1 MAREHMVSYKHPVL
15 TDCKNYA
22 VRVISVSARQ
32 SCSWTALAAGAGA
45 RVNPP
50 KKQNEFRWFSCWR
63 GRRIDV
69 EAQGGGATLE
79 GGDAPLAL
87 LFLALLSLVDE
98 VFTAGQHEIHHAC
111 ELVRRG
117 GVGAGLVH
125 AAAQAAI
132 ECAERGVAV

>member
-1 MAREHMVSYKHPVL
+1 MERKWATQTLFLRERLARGRGWE
-15 TDCKNYA
+15 A
-22 VRVISVSARQ
+22 
-32 SCSWTALAAGAGA
+32 
-45 RVNPP
+45 P
-50 KKQNEFRWFSCWR
+50 KKQNEFRLFSCWR

-87 LFLALLSLVDE
+87 LFFVALLSLVDE

>member
-1 MAREHMVSYKHPVL
+1 MRTRIPFPLLRSLAWLLP
-15 TDCKNYA
+15 
-22 VRVISVSARQ
+22 
-32 SCSWTALAAGAGA
+32 LAAASAWLAGCTGNA
-45 RVNPP
+45 
-50 KKQNEFRWFSCWR
+50 
-63 GRRIDV
+63 

-79 GGDAPLAL
+79 GGDGPLAL
-87 LFLALLSLVDE
+87 LFFVALLSLVDE

>member
-1 MAREHMVSYKHPVL
+1 L
-15 TDCKNYA
+15 
-22 VRVISVSARQ
+22 
-32 SCSWTALAAGAGA
+32 
-45 RVNPP
+45 
-50 KKQNEFRWFSCWR
+50 FSCWR

-87 LFLALLSLVDE
+87 LFFVALLSLVDE

-117 GVGAGLVH
+117 GVGVLIRASIRPFEWRH
-125 AAAQAAI
+125 NEATRIAAQ
-132 ECAERGVAV
+132 